1 MKDKKERYYD
11 ELIKKRIGEA
21 IREFS
26 EEDEKLDP
34 EIFREWVKEAKRR
47 KIQNRIKQMIKKEKD
62 KFWFRFNLIV
72 HGKCARYIGAK
83 RKNLWRREE
92 GKEPAAGRADR
103 QLPAFA
109 CWF

>member
-62 KFWFRFNLIV
+62 KF
-72 HGKCARYIGAK
+72 
-83 RKNLWRREE
+83 
-92 GKEPAAGRADR
+92 
-103 QLPAFA
+103 
-109 CWF
+109 

>member
-11 ELIKKRIGEA
+11 ELIKKQIGEA

-62 KFWFRFNLIV
+62 KF
-72 HGKCARYIGAK
+72 
-83 RKNLWRREE
+83 
-92 GKEPAAGRADR
+92 
-103 QLPAFA
+103 
-109 CWF
+109 

>member
-34 EIFREWVKEAKRR
+34 DIFRVWVKEAKRR

-62 KFWFRFNLIV
+62 KF
-72 HGKCARYIGAK
+72 
-83 RKNLWRREE
+83 
-92 GKEPAAGRADR
+92 
-103 QLPAFA
+103 
-109 CWF
+109 

>member
-1 MKDKKERYYD
+1 MNDTKERYYD
-11 ELIKKRIGEA
+11 ELIKKLIGEA

-62 KFWFRFNLIV
+62 KF
-72 HGKCARYIGAK
+72 
-83 RKNLWRREE
+83 
-92 GKEPAAGRADR
+92 
-103 QLPAFA
+103 
-109 CWF
+109 

>member
-47 KIQNRIKQMIKKEKD
+47 KIQMILSRLVDTFFSRISLTMPPAPKSHNTACVLLQ
-62 KFWFRFNLIV
+62 
-72 HGKCARYIGAK
+72 
-83 RKNLWRREE
+83 EE
-92 GKEPAAGRADR
+92 PLHWQSRSSGYSSS
-103 QLPAFA
+103 
-109 CWF
+109 

>member
-11 ELIKKRIGEA
+11 ELIKKRIGET

-47 KIQNRIKQMIKKEKD
+47 KIQNRIKQMIKKAKD
-62 KFWFRFNLIV
+62 KF
-72 HGKCARYIGAK
+72 
-83 RKNLWRREE
+83 
-92 GKEPAAGRADR
+92 
-103 QLPAFA
+103 
-109 CWF
+109 

>member
-47 KIQNRIKQMIKKEKD
+47 KIQNRIKQMIKKAKD
-62 KFWFRFNLIV
+62 KF
-72 HGKCARYIGAK
+72 
-83 RKNLWRREE
+83 
-92 GKEPAAGRADR
+92 
-103 QLPAFA
+103 
-109 CWF
+109 

>member
-34 EIFREWVKEAKRR
+34 EIFREGVKEAKRR
-47 KIQNRIKQMIKKEKD
+47 KIQNRIKQMIKKAKD
-62 KFWFRFNLIV
+62 KF
-72 HGKCARYIGAK
+72 
-83 RKNLWRREE
+83 
-92 GKEPAAGRADR
+92 
-103 QLPAFA
+103 
-109 CWF
+109 

>member
-47 KIQNRIKQMIKKEKD
+47 KIQNRIKQMIKNICKT
-62 KFWFRFNLIV
+62 WQSR
-72 HGKCARYIGAK
+72 G
-83 RKNLWRREE
+83 
-92 GKEPAAGRADR
+92 
-103 QLPAFA
+103 
-109 CWF
+109 

>member
-47 KIQNRIKQMIKKEKD
+47 KIQMILSRLVDTFFSRISLTMPPAPKSHNTACVLPQ
-62 KFWFRFNLIV
+62 
-72 HGKCARYIGAK
+72 
-83 RKNLWRREE
+83 EE
-92 GKEPAAGRADR
+92 PLHWQSRSSGYSSS
-103 QLPAFA
+103 
-109 CWF
+109 